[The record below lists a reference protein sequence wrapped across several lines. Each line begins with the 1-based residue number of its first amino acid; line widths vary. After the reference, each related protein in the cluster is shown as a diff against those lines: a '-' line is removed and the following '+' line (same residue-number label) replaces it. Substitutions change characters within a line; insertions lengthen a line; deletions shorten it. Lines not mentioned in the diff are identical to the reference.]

1 MFAASRP
8 AVSGILPGMDG
19 GAVMD
24 GKTVVLTGANTGI
37 GKQTTLELAK
47 RGARVVMAC
56 RDMERGEAARTE
68 LLAATDGRGDL
79 EVRELDL
86 ASLASVRDFAE
97 KANADLARIDVLIN
111 NAGIFPQKASK
122 TVDGF
127 EAQFGVNYLGPFL
140 LTNLLLDKLRASA
153 PSRIVHLTS
162 MLHTKGTIDFDSFQ
176 GEKPYKAS
184 IAYNQSKLANIVFSN
199 ELGRRLEGT
208 GVTSNAVHP
217 GAIATDITRDLPWI
231 VQKIVG
237 LMFKDVAYGA
247 KGPLLVATD
256 PTLADATGRYWKEST
271 ERTPSDEA
279 MDPAVA
285 ARLWEASARLC
296 ELT

>member
-1 MFAASRP
+1 
-8 AVSGILPGMDG
+8 
-19 GAVMD
+19 MD

-37 GKQTTLELAK
+37 GKATTRELAK

-56 RDMERGEAARTE
+56 RDVARGEAARAE
-68 LLAATDGRGDL
+68 LLAETEGRGEL
-79 EVRELDL
+79 EVREIDL
-86 ASLASVRDFAE
+86 ASLDSVRAFAE

-127 EAQFGVNYLGPFL
+127 ESQFGVNYLGPFL

-162 MLHTKGTIDFDSFQ
+162 MLHTKGTIDFDSFR

-184 IAYNQSKLANIVFSN
+184 VAYNQSKLANLVFSN
-199 ELGRRLEGT
+199 ELARRLEGT

-231 VQKIVG
+231 ARKLIG
-237 LMFKDVAYGA
+237 LMFKDIDHGV

-256 PTLADATGRYWKEST
+256 PALQDASGRYWKETT
-271 ERTPSDEA
+271 ERKPSDEA
-279 MDPAVA
+279 LDPAVGE
-285 ARLWEASARLC
+285 RLWNVSAEYCGLA
-296 ELT
+296 

>member
-1 MFAASRP
+1 ME
-8 AVSGILPGMDG
+8 
-19 GAVMD
+19 

-56 RDMERGEAARTE
+56 RDVARGESARGE
-68 LLAATDGRGDL
+68 ILAATDGRGEL
-79 EVRELDL
+79 EVRQLDL
-86 ASLASVRDFAE
+86 SSFESVRSFAD

-111 NAGIFPQKASK
+111 NAGIFPQKAWK

-153 PSRIVHLTS
+153 PSRIVNLTS
-162 MLHTKGTIDFDSFQ
+162 MLHTKGTLDFESFR

-184 IAYNQSKLANIVFSN
+184 VAYNQSKLANLVFSN
-199 ELGRRLEGT
+199 ELSRRLAGT

-217 GAIATDITRDLPWI
+217 GTISTEITRELPWI
-231 VQKIVG
+231 VRKLVG
-237 LMFKDVAYGA
+237 FIFKDVAFGA
-247 KGPLLVATD
+247 KGPVLVATD
-256 PTLADATGRYWKEST
+256 STLADVSGRYWKETT
-271 ERTPSDEA
+271 ETAASEEA
-279 MDPAVA
+279 LDPVVA
-285 ARLWEASARLC
+285 SRLWEESARFC
-296 ELT
+296 GIV